1 MLFGLVKLMQK
12 IICNLKGNTKKGTV
26 YTHDLLIYLFM
37 LPFIYVSSKKIFSKY
52 RNALHGDIFFSN
64 TCIYKCKCIYKC
76 NEIKMYIKLE

>member
-52 RNALHGDIFFSN
+52 RNALHGDIFYFSN
-64 TCIYKCKCIYKC
+64 TCIYKCDYKH
-76 NEIKMYIKLE
+76 MYK